1 MPMRREPG
9 ILVALAG
16 LALLARSP
24 AADAQQLSCNVVTPS
39 MDFGTYL
46 PMNPVP
52 LDLRGRLRIR
62 CNGGGLGML
71 HVTIGPGASGNAF
84 DRHMTGPRGVLRYN
98 IFLDAAHSAVWGDGT
113 GGTSQ
118 LRRVVRGNRR
128 NFNDPIYGRVYANQ
142 DPDPGLYT
150 DDLVVTVIF

>member
-1 MPMRREPG
+1 MPMRSQCPVPAWLTC
-9 ILVALAG
+9 LV
-16 LALLARSP
+16 LLVLSP
-24 AADAQQLSCNVVTPS
+24 AAVGQQLSCNVVTPS

-46 PMNPVP
+46 PMSPTP

-62 CNGGGLGML
+62 CNGGGLGIL
-71 HVTIGPGASGNAF
+71 HVTIGPGASGNAL
-84 DRHMTGPRGVLRYN
+84 DRHMTGPRGILRYN
-98 IFLDAAHSAVWGDGT
+98 IFLDAAGAAIWGDGT

-142 DPDPGLYT
+142 DPYPGLYT